1 MNETIHVPADD
12 AEQKLE
18 LKKPPSLSPM
28 QQLEAISWAAR
39 EAGSSYGAF
48 SVRLTQEEKNEI
60 YVQYA
65 IWQKN
70 RAQELRERMAQR
82 AK

>member
-1 MNETIHVPADD
+1 MNETIHGPADD

-18 LKKPPSLSPM
+18 LKKPLSLSPM

-39 EAGSSYGAF
+39 EASSSYGAF

>member
-1 MNETIHVPADD
+1 MNKTINVPADG
-12 AEQKLE
+12 AEQRLE
-18 LKKPPSLSPM
+18 LKKPLSPM

-60 YVQYA
+60 YVQYS

>member
-1 MNETIHVPADD
+1 MNETIRLTENDT
-12 AEQKLE
+12 EQQSE
-18 LKKPPSLSPM
+18 RKKAPSLSPT
-28 QQLEAISWAAR
+28 QQLDAISWAAR

-48 SVRLTQEEKNEI
+48 SARLTQEEKNEI

-65 IWQKN
+65 IWQKY
-70 RAQELRERMAQR
+70 RAQELKERMAQR

>member
-1 MNETIHVPADD
+1 
-12 AEQKLE
+12 
-18 LKKPPSLSPM
+18 M

-39 EAGSSYGAF
+39 EASSSYGAF